1 MTKTIITEDIYG
13 DKHETKVE
21 DLRLSVHVYGIAIE
35 DGKALISPQ
44 FNGYDWPG
52 GTMNLGETIEET
64 LKREV
69 KEETG
74 LEVEPIRLIGAYTS
88 FFHHIFKHNDHQA
101 ILLFYLVKVVGGEIS
116 ADGLDVHEKEYAKEA
131 QWVPIAELKKMH
143 HACSVDVADE
153 LIAMIEKE
161 EARES

>member
-1 MTKTIITEDIYG
+1 MGKTIITEDIYDG
-13 DKHETKVE
+13 KHEAKVE
-21 DLRLSVHVYGIAIE
+21 DLQLSVHVYGIAVQ

-52 GTMNLGETIEET
+52 GTMELGETIEET
-64 LKREV
+64 LRREV

-74 LEVEPIRLIGAYTS
+74 LEVEPIGLVGAYTS

-116 ADGLDVHEKEYAKEA
+116 TAGFADTEQQYAKEA
-131 QWVPIAELKKMH
+131 RWVPVADLKDMH
-143 HACSVDVADE
+143 HACSIDVADD
-153 LIAMIEKE
+153 LLKVIETTNN
-161 EARES
+161 